1 MAEAKIIFKL
11 DLILHLVDTTTG
23 LSVSQTQVTFHSDGM
38 PVKFIK
44 KEDGYY
50 ILLNYGRKDMQL
62 EITAEGYETTMIDVV
77 YDQLQDNYPE
87 IDIYLIPLPDK
98 YNHINLVTLEGILE
112 DIESIDAIPFNEYV
126 AKVSDYLERKQV
138 LKLFAAKSM
147 EEKKYAIV
155 HEEQMKFEEF
165 SIKTNIDKFTLM
177 LQNPLKVACKPDEKI
192 SRIVRGQV
200 DKQGNYLLRVLEDA
214 HGTEYLVRYRVKGT
228 TKYKKIYLSNSE
240 EILLE

>member
-23 LSVSQTQVTFHSDGM
+23 LSVSHTQVTFHTHGM

-62 EITAEGYETTMIDVV
+62 EIAAEGYETTMIDVV
-77 YDQLQDNYPE
+77 YEHLQDNYPE
-87 IDIYLIPLPDK
+87 IDISLIPLPDK
-98 YNHINLVTLEGILE
+98 YNHINLVTLEGVLE
-112 DIESIDAIPFNEYV
+112 DIESIDAVPLNEYV
-126 AKVSDYLERKQV
+126 AKVSDYSERKQV

-147 EEKKYAIV
+147 EEKEYAIV
-155 HEEQMKFEEF
+155 HEEQMEFEEF
-165 SIKTNIDKFTLM
+165 CIKTNIDKFTLKI
-177 LQNPLKVACKPDEKI
+177 QNPLQIVCKPDNKI
-192 SRIVRGQV
+192 TRIVRGQV

-214 HGTEYLVRYRVKGT
+214 YGTEYLVRYVVKGT
-228 TKYKKIYLSNSE
+228 TKYKRICMSNLE
-240 EILLE
+240 EMLLE